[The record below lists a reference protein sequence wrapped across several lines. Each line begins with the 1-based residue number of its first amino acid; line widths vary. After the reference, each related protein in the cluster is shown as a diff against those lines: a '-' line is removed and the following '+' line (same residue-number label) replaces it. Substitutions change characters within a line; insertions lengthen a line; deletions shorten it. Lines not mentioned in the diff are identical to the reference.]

1 MTGNFNGLK
10 HNMSVSKYHSI
21 HLVEGKSFTTEMDS
35 IKVAVFPIQNYWQY
49 IEFCK
54 INGSARIHISVNL
67 EERIM
72 LHPPYFNRHN

>member
-1 MTGNFNGLK
+1 MLI
-10 HNMSVSKYHSI
+10 SIYHSI
-21 HLVEGKSFTTEMDS
+21 HLIGDESLTAQESHVE
-35 IKVAVFPIQNYWQY
+35 VAFVAIQNYRQFF
-49 IEFCK
+49 EFCK